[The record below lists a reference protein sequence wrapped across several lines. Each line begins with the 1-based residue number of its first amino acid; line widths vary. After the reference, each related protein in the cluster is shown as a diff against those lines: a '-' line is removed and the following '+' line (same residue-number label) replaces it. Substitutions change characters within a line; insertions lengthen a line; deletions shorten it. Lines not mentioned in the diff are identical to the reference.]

1 MANSATTNKKSSQG
15 KILKK
20 LPENPNCLVT
30 WVTKSG
36 KKYYVILDKEK
47 QIHNVYRE
55 KDSGYQKIYSTKD
68 YYTIETELERF
79 ENNENEVK

>member
-1 MANSATTNKKSSQG
+1 MASSANTNKKSSQE

-47 QIHNVYRE
+47 YIHNVYCE
-55 KDSGYQKIYSTKD
+55 VNKGYMKIYSTKD
-68 YYTIETELERF
+68 YYTIDKELERF
-79 ENNENEVK
+79 ESNENEIK

>member
-1 MANSATTNKKSSQG
+1 MADSKNLNKKSSQG

-20 LPENPNCLVT
+20 LPENPTCLVT

-47 QIHNVYRE
+47 RIHNVYH
-55 KDSGYQKIYSTKD
+55 KVNSGYQKVCSTKD
-68 YYTIETELERF
+68 YYTIEKELERF
-79 ENNENEVK
+79 ESIEN

>member
-1 MANSATTNKKSSQG
+1 MASFANTNRKSSQG

-30 WVTKSG
+30 WETRSG

-47 QIHNVYRE
+47 KIHNVYSE
-55 KDSGYQKIYSTKD
+55 IGGGYQKIYSTKD
-68 YYTIETELERF
+68 YYSIEKELERF
-79 ENNENEVK
+79 ES